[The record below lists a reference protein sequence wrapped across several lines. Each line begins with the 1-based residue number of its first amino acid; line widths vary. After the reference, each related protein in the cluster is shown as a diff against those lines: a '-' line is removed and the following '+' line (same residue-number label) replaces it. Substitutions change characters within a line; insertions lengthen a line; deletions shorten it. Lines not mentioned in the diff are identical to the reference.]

1 MLPIS
6 GNPLGP
12 GGYGDL
18 RRRREIRPKKKS
30 EEIMIKKKDMGKVCK
45 DWRRESMDAGFCVC
59 VYGMYCIVCITVHTT
74 D

>member
-18 RRRREIRPKKKS
+18 RRRREIRPKKKI
-30 EEIMIKKKDMGKVCK
+30 EEIMIKRKTWVKFAKIGEENPWMQVFVFVSMVCI
-45 DWRRESMDAGFCVC
+45 
-59 VYGMYCIVCITVHTT
+59 CIVCITVHTT